1 MLHAEVIIPLGVK
14 DSFTY
19 LVPEALA
26 PTVGIGKLVVVPFG
40 KKEWYTGVVCALW
53 EADGKNDKIKM
64 ITHVVD
70 GEFALSPA
78 YLRFL
83 RWVSE
88 YYMASLGMVVRAALP
103 VSLRL
108 ESGGYLR
115 FLEKEYDESEN
126 ALSDGEMEF
135 MRRLERALG
144 RDMCHDGKLFRLD
157 EIYAVM
163 ARQGMSDFSMIY
175 SLVKKG
181 VVEIQ
186 ETEYRTYRPKWEK
199 FVAWGR
205 TFSERELHEVLD
217 SLKRAK
223 AQYAL
228 LCNWIDYCGRHDALL
243 GRKAFAA
250 QISPSA
256 SALKALCDRG
266 VLRILDMEAS
276 RLEDVGGAGE
286 DVHSLTPLQR
296 EVMEKIRALFQEKD
310 CVLLQGVT
318 SSGKTEVYIH
328 LIRKAL
334 EQGKQ
339 VLYLLPEIGLTVQL
353 VRRLRRVFGRRV
365 GIYHSGLSDG
375 ARAEMWRKQ
384 NGSAPYPIV
393 LGVRSSIFLPFRAL
407 GLVIVDEEHDPSY
420 KQQEPAPRY
429 NGRDAAVMLG
439 RLCGAKILLG
449 SATPSLESFRNAE
462 SGKYGF
468 VRLLQRF
475 GGVLMPE
482 MTFVDIKE
490 YRRKKLMK
498 GHFSPVLLDE
508 MGRTLGEGGQVIL
521 FHNRRGY
528 STYVQC
534 DTCGAILKC
543 VHCDG
548 IMNDHMADGQVRC
561 HYCGRSRPVPSV
573 CETCGKGSY
582 LFTSPPG
589 TERIEEEV
597 RQLFP
602 ACRVARVDTDVMGNK
617 AKFRQVRGDF
627 EAGKI
632 DVLVGTQMVAKGL
645 DFAGVR
651 LVGVMDAAALM
662 GFFDFRAEE
671 RAYDTLVQ
679 VSGRCG
685 RREDRGKVV
694 IQVSNPGERVYDWVA
709 REDFR
714 AFYAALAEERAL
726 FHYPP
731 YYRLIQV
738 ELRHRDVCCLRGAGN
753 RLARAYREKLG
764 NRVCGPAEP
773 QIGKVNGV
781 FRLQLF
787 VKIEQGGGLSKLKI
801 FLEETFEKLC
811 RAGEMKGIRM
821 YFDVDPL

>member
-115 FLEKEYDESEN
+115 FLEKVYDESEN

-163 ARQGMSDFSMIY
+163 AQQGMSDFSMIY

-199 FVAWGR
+199 IVAWGR

-276 RLEDVGGAGE
+276 RLEDVGGGGE

-318 SSGKTEVYIH
+318 SSGKTEIYIH

-353 VRRLRRVFGRRV
+353 VRRLRRVFGRQV

-384 NGSAPYPIV
+384 NGSDPYPIV

-449 SATPSLESFRNAE
+449 SATPSLESFRNVE

-468 VRLLQRF
+468 V
-475 GGVLMPE
+475 
-482 MTFVDIKE
+482 D
-490 YRRKKLMK
+490 MK
-498 GHFSPVLLDE
+498 GHLVIPTEYDWAGSFDHIKLYGKWYIASPVSVQQRKWLIDSNNQPITSPIDIDKQYFIINDKLWVKQEQGYALVNLKWETLLQTDYQYIVNDRIHRPE
-508 MGRTLGEGGQVIL
+508 NVFLVKKQDY
-521 FHNRRGY
+521 F
-528 STYVQC
+528 
-534 DTCGAILKC
+534 GAI
-543 VHCDG
+543 
-548 IMNDHMADGQVRC
+548 
-561 HYCGRSRPVPSV
+561 
-573 CETCGKGSY
+573 
-582 LFTSPPG
+582 
-589 TERIEEEV
+589 
-597 RQLFP
+597 
-602 ACRVARVDTDVMGNK
+602 
-617 AKFRQVRGDF
+617 
-627 EAGKI
+627 
-632 DVLVGTQMVAKGL
+632 
-645 DFAGVR
+645 
-651 LVGVMDAAALM
+651 
-662 GFFDFRAEE
+662 
-671 RAYDTLVQ
+671 
-679 VSGRCG
+679 
-685 RREDRGKVV
+685 
-694 IQVSNPGERVYDWVA
+694 
-709 REDFR
+709 
-714 AFYAALAEERAL
+714 
-726 FHYPP
+726 
-731 YYRLIQV
+731 
-738 ELRHRDVCCLRGAGN
+738 
-753 RLARAYREKLG
+753 
-764 NRVCGPAEP
+764 RVCDNNRE
-773 QIGKVNGV
+773 QIILP
-781 FRLQLF
+781 F
-787 VKIEQGGGLSKLKI
+787 
-801 FLEETFEKLC
+801 
-811 RAGEMKGIRM
+811 
-821 YFDVDPL
+821 